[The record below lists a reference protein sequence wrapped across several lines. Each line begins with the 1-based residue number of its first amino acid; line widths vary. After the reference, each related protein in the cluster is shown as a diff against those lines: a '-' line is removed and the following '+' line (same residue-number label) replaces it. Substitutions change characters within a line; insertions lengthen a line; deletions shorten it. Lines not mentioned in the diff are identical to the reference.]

1 MGGSESRAIRERGE
15 SGQRDHSFPSCRRGF
30 RSLARQPASLP
41 SQVSTRMQLD
51 PPPEQCV
58 PLPPPPITTGGTGIL
73 RPALTRAAIRE
84 NDIPRRLSHTEGTR
98 ELNIVGGW
106 KKHQPSH
113 RPPESPPQ
121 SLPGPSLP
129 GPSLSVAERILKQCR
144 KCRLVSNQLR
154 SLLPDRDHLRLQFKR

>member
-15 SGQRDHSFPSCRRGF
+15 SGQRDHSFPFLPPRFPLPRPAARVPSQSGLDPHAA
-30 RSLARQPASLP
+30 RSPARAVRPAPASL
-41 SQVSTRMQLD
+41 
-51 PPPEQCV
+51 
-58 PLPPPPITTGGTGIL
+58 ITTGGTGIL